1 MAGQPQQN
9 DLTAFVRNYIHYD
22 NLTNNYNKQITGAR
36 KLRNEFE
43 HKIIQQ
49 LRASHME
56 NAIIQVSGARLQM
69 AEEKN
74 VPSISIPRIE
84 DWLHKYY
91 ARKGNGVDETDAI
104 IRFFREQKT
113 KETQTIAC
121 LKKIPLP
128 TNLPPPPP
136 LIPK

>member
-84 DWLHKYY
+84 DWLHKYS
-91 ARKGNGVDETDAI
+91 
-104 IRFFREQKT
+104 
-113 KETQTIAC
+113 
-121 LKKIPLP
+121 
-128 TNLPPPPP
+128 
-136 LIPK
+136 